1 MHEPRPG
8 VRANASEPAAT
19 GADARVPEVVD
30 WQRAADSGHE
40 RRSGTSGVATR
51 TPIPQSL
58 LAEVVEWSLAGRPNE
73 ACGLIAGSASAAD
86 GGSAT
91 RFLPL
96 TNVAASPYR
105 YLIDPDEQLRAMLAI
120 DDGDEMVWGIAH
132 SHVMSPAVP
141 SDTDVGLAAYPDA
154 LYLIC
159 SLASDPPRVRAWSIQ
174 GGAVHEVELRPV

>member
-1 MHEPRPG
+1 M
-8 VRANASEPAAT
+8 
-19 GADARVPEVVD
+19 PEVVD

-40 RRSGTSGVATR
+40 RRSGAVAAAGSTAIR
-51 TPIPQSL
+51 RSL
-58 LAEVVEWSLAGRPNE
+58 LDQVIDWSLAGHPNE
-73 ACGLIAGSASAAD
+73 ACGLISGSASPAD
-86 GGSAT
+86 GGTAIQ
-91 RFLPL
+91 FLPL

-120 DDGDEMVWGIAH
+120 DDADETVWGIVH

-159 SLASDPPRVRAWSIQ
+159 SLGANVPVVRAWSIR
-174 GGAVHEVELRPV
+174 GGTVTEVELRAT